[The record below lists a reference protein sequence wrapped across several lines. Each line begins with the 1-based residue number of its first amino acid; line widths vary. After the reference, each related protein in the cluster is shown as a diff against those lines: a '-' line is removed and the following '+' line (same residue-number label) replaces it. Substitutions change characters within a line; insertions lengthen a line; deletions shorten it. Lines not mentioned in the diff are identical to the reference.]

1 MCPCLK
7 FILVYV
13 LSVGKVAKVA
23 KVAEFS
29 EIEGVVRCLIYVC
42 TWLIGR
48 QSSKSSI
55 LYGGVGVCSLTDI
68 YVCIYFVGSKNSRSS
83 RVFGGTG
90 TRSMS
95 DLCLQCAFL

>member
-1 MCPCLK
+1 MCPYLK
-7 FILVYV
+7 FILVNV

-23 KVAEFS
+23 EFS
-29 EIEGVVRCLIYVC
+29 EVEGVVRCLIYVC
-42 TWLIGR
+42 PWLIGR

-55 LYGGVGVCSLTDI
+55 LLGGVGVCSMSDI
-68 YVCIYFVGSKNSRSS
+68 YFCIYFVGSKNSRCS
-83 RVFGGTG
+83 RAFVGTG